1 LSDSASAL
9 KHLPDSAEILTGA
22 AGKLQNLTDS
32 AEVLSVAAPKLG
44 AAADNAEMVQSAAS
58 DLSSAFTA
66 AMDNSTAFEISQAKQ
81 EVDAAS
87 HYLSQVAAG
96 ITNAVRNASE

>member
-1 LSDSASAL
+1 AEISKGTAENLRKLVQENFDRPYLNTDAIAMLSDSASAL

-66 AMDNSTAFEISQAKQ
+66 AMDNS
-81 EVDAAS
+81 
-87 HYLSQVAAG
+87 
-96 ITNAVRNASE
+96 